1 MSTGIGWWKV
11 ADCVL
16 WSLQSVNMECFGR
29 RLCIS
34 SLPLKQLLLEF
45 DGVEE
50 KRWKYPGRY
59 FSLVL
64 QLRDFFREKE
74 DTSTLKPQHLL
85 PYPRLAGCQAS
96 EADQIPS
103 HLTACSDLMLKNA
116 VFLSM
121 SLPATY
127 LLSHPLGI
135 QFEAEGYSAV
145 LYSSPQ
151 RWVFF

>member
-1 MSTGIGWWKV
+1 
-11 ADCVL
+11 
-16 WSLQSVNMECFGR
+16 MECFGR

-135 QFEAEGYSAV
+135 QFEAEDIQDIQPCSTLLHRDEY
-145 LYSSPQ
+145 
-151 RWVFF
+151 FFNILFIH